1 MRGGSKPGERRGGRK
16 KGSLNKQTLVI
27 RQQVEATGLTPLD
40 VMLDNMR
47 HAYDQAKELESAIGP
62 EMLKGVEDNPQKA
75 FERLLS
81 EVKRSVGYRAVAA
94 DAAKDAA
101 PYCHPRLA
109 STEVTGKD
117 GGALIVQVF
126 KFADDTNTPQ
136 VAAPSV
142 SKEGMGLS
150 GKGRQTRLLGVASPI
165 REG

>member
-1 MRGGSKPGERRGGRK
+1 MRGGKREGAGRQV
-16 KGSLNKQTLVI
+16 GSVNKVTREL
-27 RQQVEATGLTPLD
+27 REQVAATGLTPHEI
-40 VMLDNMR
+40 MIDNMR
-47 HAYDQAKELESAIGP
+47 HAYAQAMELEAAIGP
-62 EMLKGVEDNPQKA
+62 EMIKGVDDPQKA
-75 FERLLS
+75 FERLLN
-81 EVKRSVGYRAVAA
+81 EVKRSIGFRNIAQEC
-94 DAAKDAA
+94 AKDAA
-101 PYCHPRLA
+101 PYSHSRLT

-150 GKGRQTRLLGVASPI
+150 GKGRQTRLLGVASPV